1 MSSYSTSV
9 YISDAERDALLAE
22 IRDIDNYIATR
33 REQIEKIKR
42 QTKEKEEEI
51 DRIKEGADRKI
62 KEAVNSLVEGHRK
75 KLTSLSHMAESE
87 IAAQAGNLMDR
98 LTGLRREISVN
109 KLRADQLNAEISDI
123 AQTIGDTFN
132 RMMDREADTEKRARL
147 LSEELNSMLSQIEQL
162 NPEAFK
168 PVEYQ
173 RIRFLVRQV
182 DTNIANGDYNSALT
196 VSQNGII
203 DSTQL
208 LTRLMILNEEYSN
221 TYAFVQSQ
229 MTTLGQRFEAFDS
242 EADGVIKVNV
252 GDETLDY
259 DYDISFWSEGIFD
272 ELRERFNYITSVVA
286 QSDLGK
292 IPADQLQSIS
302 EELDNL
308 SQLLDECDRRA
319 REEMISSAN
328 VFHTAEVADEY
339 LNQIGYRL
347 QSSGYRDDDDRKPY
361 TMTYVNGNGS
371 KLAAVVSSSG
381 NSERPSFI
389 VEVISDNE
397 VEADITK
404 RGVMSGLQA
413 AGAEL
418 TAPIISHDCDSNTTA
433 EGFISRVVG
442 ESETLRQSRKPKIIK
457 FEQ

>member
-75 KLTSLSHMAESE
+75 KLTSLSHMSESE

-182 DTNIANGDYNSALT
+182 DTNIANGDYN
-196 VSQNGII
+196 
-203 DSTQL
+203 
-208 LTRLMILNEEYSN
+208 
-221 TYAFVQSQ
+221 
-229 MTTLGQRFEAFDS
+229 
-242 EADGVIKVNV
+242 
-252 GDETLDY
+252 
-259 DYDISFWSEGIFD
+259 
-272 ELRERFNYITSVVA
+272 
-286 QSDLGK
+286 
-292 IPADQLQSIS
+292 
-302 EELDNL
+302 
-308 SQLLDECDRRA
+308 
-319 REEMISSAN
+319 
-328 VFHTAEVADEY
+328 
-339 LNQIGYRL
+339 
-347 QSSGYRDDDDRKPY
+347 
-361 TMTYVNGNGS
+361 
-371 KLAAVVSSSG
+371 
-381 NSERPSFI
+381 
-389 VEVISDNE
+389 
-397 VEADITK
+397 
-404 RGVMSGLQA
+404 
-413 AGAEL
+413 
-418 TAPIISHDCDSNTTA
+418 
-433 EGFISRVVG
+433 
-442 ESETLRQSRKPKIIK
+442 
-457 FEQ
+457 